1 MKHLRF
7 ILAIILMLVVVVILV
22 QNHETMSTQ
31 VEFRVDLLTLQLRS
45 SMLSLYYVVI
55 ITFLF
60 GILISGLYGI
70 LERFRLKKQLK
81 MVTKQLKD
89 KDLELNSL
97 RNLPITSDDVN
108 PGQTGNDL

>member
-7 ILAIILMLVVVVILV
+7 ILAIVLMLAVVVILV
-22 QNHETMSTQ
+22 QNNETMSTQ
-31 VEFRVDLLTLQLRS
+31 LEFRIDLLTLHLRS
-45 SMLSLYYVVI
+45 PMLSLYYVAI

-81 MVTKQLKD
+81 MVTKQLHD
-89 KDLELNSL
+89 KDQELNSL
-97 RNLPITSDDVN
+97 RNLPITSDDVIS
-108 PGQTGNDL
+108 GQPTNGS